1 MTGTNDTVR
10 VAVVGAGHVGATFA
24 FALLL
29 SGLASDIVL
38 VDADTARAEGEA
50 MDLDHA
56 IPYGR
61 PARVHA
67 GGLDACAGADVVVLA
82 AGAGQQPGE
91 TRLDLAAKNA
101 AIFRGLVPEIARHAP
116 EAVLVVATNPV
127 DVLTLGTLRMSGFPP
142 ARVIGSGTILD
153 TARLRFLLGRHFGV
167 EARSVHAHVVGE
179 HGDSEVVVW
188 STANVAG
195 VPLDEL
201 CRAGTPGS
209 FGGACGPDERAEI
222 ARQTRVAAYEII
234 RRKGH
239 TAYAIGAG
247 LVRLVEAIVRDQKT
261 VLSVSTLQEGPYG
274 LSGVCLSLPT
284 VIGRTGAERV
294 LPLPLAPDEQAAL
307 LRSAETIREAGI
319 AVGFA

>member
-1 MTGTNDTVR
+1 MITDTVR

-29 SGLASDIVL
+29 SGVASDIVL
-38 VDADTARAEGEA
+38 VDADAARAEGEA

-67 GGLDACAGADVVVLA
+67 GGLEACAGADVVVLT
-82 AGAGQQPGE
+82 AGAGQRPGE
-91 TRLDLAAKNA
+91 TRLDLAGRNA
-101 AIFRGLVPEIARHAP
+101 AIFRGLVPEIARHVP
-116 EAVLVVATNPV
+116 DAVLVVATNPV
-127 DVLTLGTLRMSGFPP
+127 DVLTLGTLRLSGFPP

-167 EARSVHAHVVGE
+167 EPRSVHAHVVGE

-188 STANVAG
+188 STANIAG
-195 VPLDEL
+195 VPLDDL
-201 CRAGTPGS
+201 CQSGVLGCQPE
-209 FGGACGPDERAEI
+209 ERADI

-234 RRKGH
+234 QRKGH

-261 VLSVSTLQEGPYG
+261 VLSVSTLQQGQYG

-284 VIGRTGAERV
+284 VVGRGGAERV
-294 LPLPLAPDEQAAL
+294 LPLPLTDEEREGL
-307 LRSAETIREAGI
+307 LRSAETIRAAGT
-319 AVGFA
+319 AVGIS

>member
-1 MTGTNDTVR
+1 VTGTNDTVR

-24 FALLL
+24 FALVL

-38 VDADTARAEGEA
+38 VDADLARAEGEA

-67 GGLDACAGADVVVLA
+67 GGLDACAGADVVVLT
-82 AGAGQQPGE
+82 AGAGQRPGE

-116 EAVLVVATNPV
+116 DAVLVVATNPV
-127 DVLTLGTLRMSGFPP
+127 DVLTLGTLRMSGFPTT
-142 ARVIGSGTILD
+142 RVIGSGTILD

-188 STANVAG
+188 STANIAG

-201 CRAGTPGS
+201 CRAGTL
-209 FGGACGPDERAEI
+209 ACGPDERAEI

-284 VIGRTGAERV
+284 VIGRSGAERV
-294 LPLPLAPDEQAAL
+294 LPLPLSSDEQAAL
-307 LRSAETIREAGI
+307 LRSAETIRAAGI

>member
-1 MTGTNDTVR
+1 MATRVDTVR

-24 FALLL
+24 FALVL
-29 SGLASDIVL
+29 SGVASDIVL

-67 GGLDACAGADVVVLA
+67 GGIDACAGADVVVLT
-82 AGAGQQPGE
+82 AGAGQSSPGE
-91 TRLDLAAKNA
+91 TRLDLAARNVA
-101 AIFRGLVPEIARHAP
+101 LFRGLVPEIARYAP
-116 EAVLVVATNPV
+116 DAVLVVATNPV
-127 DVLTLGTLRMSGFPP
+127 DVLTLATLRLSGFPP

-167 EARSVHAHVVGE
+167 EARSVHANVVGE

-188 STANVAG
+188 STANIAG
-195 VPLDEL
+195 VPIREL
-201 CRAGTPGS
+201 CHAGTQG
-209 FGGACGPDERAEI
+209 CGPEERAEI
-222 ARQTRVAAYEII
+222 ARQTRDAAYDII
-234 RRKGH
+234 QRKGH

-247 LVRLVEAIVRDQKT
+247 LVRLVEAVVRDQKT

-274 LSGVCLSLPT
+274 LSNVCLSLPT
-284 VIGRTGAERV
+284 VIGRGGAERV
-294 LPLPLAPDEQAAL
+294 LPLPLEPDEQAAL
-307 LRSAETIREAGI
+307 LRSAATIREAGA
-319 AVGFA
+319 AVGIA

>member
-1 MTGTNDTVR
+1 MNTTDETVR

-24 FALLL
+24 FALML

-38 VDADTARAEGEA
+38 VDEDMDRAEGEA

-56 IPYGR
+56 MPYGR
-61 PARVHA
+61 PTRVHA
-67 GGLDACAGADVVVLA
+67 GGLRECAGADVVVLT
-82 AGAGQQPGE
+82 AGAGQRPGE
-91 TRLDLAAKNA
+91 TRLDLASKNA
-101 AIFRGLVPEIARHAP
+101 AIVRGLVPEIARHAP

-127 DVLTLGTLRMSGFPP
+127 DILTLGTLRLSGFPP
-142 ARVIGSGTILD
+142 ARVIGSGTLLD
-153 TARLRFLLGRHFGV
+153 SARLRFLLGRHFGV

-188 STANVAG
+188 STANIAG
-195 VPLDEL
+195 VPLDDL
-201 CRAGTPGS
+201 CRADTSGS
-209 FGGACGPDERAEI
+209 FGGAFGPEERAEI
-222 ARQTRVAAYEII
+222 ARKTRVAAYEII

-274 LSGVCLSLPT
+274 LAGVCLSLPT
-284 VIGRTGAERV
+284 VIGRRGAERV
-294 LPLPLAPDEQAAL
+294 LPLPLSSDEQAAL
-307 LRSAETIREAGI
+307 IRSAETIREAGA